1 MKHNFKLKER
11 LGALLLAMLFIL
23 QAILGLVPVCVTQA
37 APLTVE
43 TWDSDK
49 VVDYGYRFNMKFQ
62 PGITTYESFGCDNL
76 DREAFSDNGKS
87 ERDTEC
93 VRVGADYKAGSAGMR
108 YNNVGKDGNGN
119 IVDVRLILVGVENA
133 EPRYDLRTA
142 ESIVQNKGGATF
154 AWKDNEAYPMVG
166 FSKNSIGVFIYSVG
180 YAKVKFQFLKHG
192 TEETLPISGHGTIR
206 DIDAGQGVRIPS
218 DSSLD
223 NAYVL
228 KNNDYLTV
236 DGNSVSSPLGSVEP
250 DDPRGWL
257 NLFYNTDN
265 FTVEFCHQF
274 RLDKWIKVVKMP
286 LQKPVLRKDG
296 QRLQEINIWIHQAT
310 VIVRTLKDRNT
321 AKHMHIL
328 ILHPIVSVMLR

>member
-119 IVDVRLILVGVENA
+119 IVDVRLILVGVENPVMICALQNRLFRIKA
-133 EPRYDLRTA
+133 ELR
-142 ESIVQNKGGATF
+142 
-154 AWKDNEAYPMVG
+154 
-166 FSKNSIGVFIYSVG
+166 
-180 YAKVKFQFLKHG
+180 LHG
-192 TEETLPISGHGTIR
+192 KIMKLI
-206 DIDAGQGVRIPS
+206 Q
-218 DSSLD
+218 
-223 NAYVL
+223 
-228 KNNDYLTV
+228 
-236 DGNSVSSPLGSVEP
+236 
-250 DDPRGWL
+250 WL
-257 NLFYNTDN
+257 AFPKT
-265 FTVEFCHQF
+265 
-274 RLDKWIKVVKMP
+274 
-286 LQKPVLRKDG
+286 
-296 QRLQEINIWIHQAT
+296 
-310 VIVRTLKDRNT
+310 
-321 AKHMHIL
+321 
-328 ILHPIVSVMLR
+328 VSVYLFIL

>member
-11 LGALLLAMLFIL
+11 LGALLLAMLFVL
-23 QAILGLVPVCVTQA
+23 QAILGLVPVCETQA

-180 YAKVKFQFLKHG
+180 YCKG
-192 TEETLPISGHGTIR
+192 
-206 DIDAGQGVRIPS
+206 
-218 DSSLD
+218 
-223 NAYVL
+223 
-228 KNNDYLTV
+228 
-236 DGNSVSSPLGSVEP
+236 
-250 DDPRGWL
+250 
-257 NLFYNTDN
+257 
-265 FTVEFCHQF
+265 
-274 RLDKWIKVVKMP
+274 
-286 LQKPVLRKDG
+286 
-296 QRLQEINIWIHQAT
+296 
-310 VIVRTLKDRNT
+310 
-321 AKHMHIL
+321 
-328 ILHPIVSVMLR
+328 

>member
-119 IVDVRLILVGVENA
+119 IVDVMICALQNRLFRIKA
-133 EPRYDLRTA
+133 ELR
-142 ESIVQNKGGATF
+142 
-154 AWKDNEAYPMVG
+154 
-166 FSKNSIGVFIYSVG
+166 
-180 YAKVKFQFLKHG
+180 LHG
-192 TEETLPISGHGTIR
+192 KIMKLI
-206 DIDAGQGVRIPS
+206 Q
-218 DSSLD
+218 
-223 NAYVL
+223 
-228 KNNDYLTV
+228 
-236 DGNSVSSPLGSVEP
+236 
-250 DDPRGWL
+250 WL
-257 NLFYNTDN
+257 AFPKT
-265 FTVEFCHQF
+265 
-274 RLDKWIKVVKMP
+274 
-286 LQKPVLRKDG
+286 
-296 QRLQEINIWIHQAT
+296 
-310 VIVRTLKDRNT
+310 
-321 AKHMHIL
+321 
-328 ILHPIVSVMLR
+328 VSVYLFIL

>member
-108 YNNVGKDGNGN
+108 YNNVGKDGNGKVLLYKS
-119 IVDVRLILVGVENA
+119 ITFIHKVLLSAFTYRFDV
-133 EPRYDLRTA
+133 
-142 ESIVQNKGGATF
+142 
-154 AWKDNEAYPMVG
+154 
-166 FSKNSIGVFIYSVG
+166 
-180 YAKVKFQFLKHG
+180 
-192 TEETLPISGHGTIR
+192 
-206 DIDAGQGVRIPS
+206 
-218 DSSLD
+218 
-223 NAYVL
+223 
-228 KNNDYLTV
+228 
-236 DGNSVSSPLGSVEP
+236 
-250 DDPRGWL
+250 
-257 NLFYNTDN
+257 
-265 FTVEFCHQF
+265 
-274 RLDKWIKVVKMP
+274 
-286 LQKPVLRKDG
+286 
-296 QRLQEINIWIHQAT
+296 
-310 VIVRTLKDRNT
+310 
-321 AKHMHIL
+321 
-328 ILHPIVSVMLR
+328 

>member
-119 IVDVRLILVGVENA
+119 IVDVRLILVGGREC
-133 EPRYDLRTA
+133 RT
-142 ESIVQNKGGATF
+142 
-154 AWKDNEAYPMVG
+154 
-166 FSKNSIGVFIYSVG
+166 
-180 YAKVKFQFLKHG
+180 
-192 TEETLPISGHGTIR
+192 
-206 DIDAGQGVRIPS
+206 
-218 DSSLD
+218 
-223 NAYVL
+223 
-228 KNNDYLTV
+228 
-236 DGNSVSSPLGSVEP
+236 PL
-250 DDPRGWL
+250 
-257 NLFYNTDN
+257 
-265 FTVEFCHQF
+265 
-274 RLDKWIKVVKMP
+274 
-286 LQKPVLRKDG
+286 
-296 QRLQEINIWIHQAT
+296 
-310 VIVRTLKDRNT
+310 
-321 AKHMHIL
+321 
-328 ILHPIVSVMLR
+328 

>member
-1 MKHNFKLKER
+1 MNL
-11 LGALLLAMLFIL
+11 LGVI
-23 QAILGLVPVCVTQA
+23 I
-37 APLTVE
+37 
-43 TWDSDK
+43 W
-49 VVDYGYRFNMKFQ
+49 N
-62 PGITTYESFGCDNL
+62 
-76 DREAFSDNGKS
+76 REAFSDNGKS

-180 YAKVKFQFLKHG
+180 YAKVKFQFLRHG

-257 NLFYNTDN
+257 NLFYDTDN

-274 RLDKWIKVVKMP
+274 RLDKWDKSREDAIAKAGSQERWAEITRNKYLDSSGNSYCP
-286 LQKPVLRKDG
+286 NFKGQKYCKAYAYFDFTSYCFG
-296 QRLQEINIWIHQAT
+296 EC
-310 VIVRTLKDRNT
+310 
-321 AKHMHIL
+321 
-328 ILHPIVSVMLR
+328 